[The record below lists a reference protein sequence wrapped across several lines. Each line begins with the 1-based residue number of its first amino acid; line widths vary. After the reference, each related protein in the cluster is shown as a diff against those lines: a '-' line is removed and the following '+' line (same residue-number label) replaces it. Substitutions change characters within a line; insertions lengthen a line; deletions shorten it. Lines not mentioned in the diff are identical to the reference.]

1 MTWEFLAIGFKSFQE
16 KVGPCNTIVF
26 WVDSGQSYAS
36 EPVGNGRIEDAYGVR
51 LDVRLKVTGSSS
63 VLLICIGLPEEK
75 HRKKKAVRRVQN
87 VDGCILR
94 RALDDGSLRRIMT
107 RQKAGSV

>member
-16 KVGPCNTIVF
+16 KVGPCNIIVL
-26 WVDSGQSYAS
+26 WVDSGQFYVS
-36 EPVGNGRIEDAYGVR
+36 EPVGNGRIGDAYVAR

-63 VLLICIGLPEEK
+63 VFSICIGLPEEK
-75 HRKKKAVRRVQN
+75 HKKKAVRRVQN

-94 RALDDGSLRRIMT
+94 GALDDGSLRRITT